1 MLLAITPTAEA
12 SLCNCTVRSLNQTQ
26 AGNLGV
32 PSRGQTQGTATQQY
46 DYTSNSSLQLRALY
60 EITKKDI
67 LWDYTK
73 QQVSRYKQNYNM

>member
-1 MLLAITPTAEA
+1 MLVAIIPTAEG

-32 PSRGQTQGTATQQY
+32 PSREQTQGSATQQY
-46 DYTSNSSLQLRALY
+46 D
-60 EITKKDI
+60 IWD

>member
-1 MLLAITPTAEA
+1 MLLAITPTAEG

-46 DYTSNSSLQLRALY
+46 DYTSNSSLQLRA
-60 EITKKDI
+60 TA
-67 LWDYTK
+67 K
-73 QQVSRYKQNYNM
+73 QLHKTTSVKI